1 VTPLRE
7 PSHKTFVLMDPSS
20 SGPTR
25 RAVRLVEGTR
35 LHGMYQ
41 ASGHREAPWLIQR
54 RDGSVVEVSS
64 MLFLLATT
72 LDGTRQPGEIAAVM
86 SAESGRRISAADV
99 SYLVEQKLRPL
110 RVVEE
115 PTAVAR
121 VEASTPVLG
130 LSLRAAVVPEHVV
143 NKATTWLQHLFEPPV
158 VIAVLAAMVCLD
170 AWLVFGTVLDT
181 GVNDLLYSPS
191 LVLMAAAMTV
201 LASAFHELG
210 HAAACRYAGA
220 RPGVIGVGV
229 YLLWPVFYNDLNDCY
244 RLSRSARLRAD
255 LGGVYFNAV
264 LILVF
269 AGVYAITGFTPVLV
283 VVVLHHL
290 LIAQQFLPFVRLDGY
305 YIVSDL
311 AGVPDLFRYVRPVLA
326 SLVPG
331 RRLAQP
337 SQTLRAGPR
346 ALVTAWVLV
355 SVPLLVG
362 CLVLLV
368 VRLPQLMVTL
378 ADSAGRQ
385 YDLLVAAIRA
395 GSTGSALASAL
406 QLVFVAI
413 PAVGLS
419 AVVLRVMLAVGRRH
433 GRSSLRRSSGR
444 RAEPAEPHAVSS
456 AGRPT

>member
-1 VTPLRE
+1 
-7 PSHKTFVLMDPSS
+7 
-20 SGPTR
+20 
-25 RAVRLVEGTR
+25 
-35 LHGMYQ
+35 
-41 ASGHREAPWLIQR
+41 
-54 RDGSVVEVSS
+54 

-229 YLLWPVFYNDLNDCY
+229 YLLWPVFY
-244 RLSRSARLRAD
+244 
-255 LGGVYFNAV
+255 
-264 LILVF
+264 
-269 AGVYAITGFTPVLV
+269 
-283 VVVLHHL
+283 
-290 LIAQQFLPFVRLDGY
+290 
-305 YIVSDL
+305 
-311 AGVPDLFRYVRPVLA
+311 
-326 SLVPG
+326 
-331 RRLAQP
+331 
-337 SQTLRAGPR
+337 
-346 ALVTAWVLV
+346 
-355 SVPLLVG
+355 
-362 CLVLLV
+362 
-368 VRLPQLMVTL
+368 
-378 ADSAGRQ
+378 
-385 YDLLVAAIRA
+385 
-395 GSTGSALASAL
+395 
-406 QLVFVAI
+406 
-413 PAVGLS
+413 
-419 AVVLRVMLAVGRRH
+419 
-433 GRSSLRRSSGR
+433 
-444 RAEPAEPHAVSS
+444 
-456 AGRPT
+456 